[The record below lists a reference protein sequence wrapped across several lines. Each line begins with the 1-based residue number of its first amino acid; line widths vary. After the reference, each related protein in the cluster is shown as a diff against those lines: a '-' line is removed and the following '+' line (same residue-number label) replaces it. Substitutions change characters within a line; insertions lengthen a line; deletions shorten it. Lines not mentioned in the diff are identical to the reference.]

1 MLYHHINIPRTA
13 GSLHRPE
20 DVRIPGAQILID
32 KARRLQSQ
40 GSEIALLADR
50 FGKVE
55 GEEIIRRLRV
65 AKKSFKDRIVRV
77 ESSVFMAIR
86 LPEREGKP
94 DSTTGFTRMDLTIIS
109 GKRLGE

>member
-1 MLYHHINIPRTA
+1 MLYHHINIPCTA

-65 AKKSFKDRIVRV
+65 AKKSFKDRIVRRRGHP
-77 ESSVFMAIR
+77 FFHGHPLA
-86 LPEREGKP
+86 
-94 DSTTGFTRMDLTIIS
+94 
-109 GKRLGE
+109 